1 MIIADKIIL
10 LRKKHGYSQEEL
22 AEKMNVSRQAVSKW
36 ESAQATPDVEKIL
49 QLSELFSVT
58 TDYLLKDEIEE
69 DSLTPPTDSPTKI
82 IQSEEAKTYLDERK
96 RASHKIALATFLCI
110 LSPIPLIIL
119 GAATE
124 VGLSE
129 TLAAVIGLISLFAFV
144 LCAVPIYIYCG
155 FKNEP
160 YAFLEKDV
168 PFLLE
173 SKAKA
178 LVSEKKNEFRSL
190 YTKVNILA
198 TCLCILSPLPLILSA
213 FSENAIL
220 IAAMLGVTM
229 VIVGIG
235 VMLFITVGTQHA
247 SMQKLLLEGEYTED
261 EKKKNRMCEAA
272 NTVYW
277 CVLVAIY
284 LAWSFLADSWHISWI
299 VFAVGGALSP
309 LVEVVCSRLSA
320 KKNICDKQK

>member
-36 ESAQATPDVEKIL
+36 ESAQATPDIEKIL

-69 DSLTPPTDSPTKI
+69 GAPEPPTDSPAKT
-82 IQSEEAKTYLDERK
+82 IQLDEAKTYLDERK
-96 RASHKIALATFLCI
+96 RASHRIALATFLCI

-178 LVSEKKNEFRSL
+178 LVSERKNEFRSL

-220 IAAMLGVTM
+220 IASMLGVTM

-247 SMQKLLLEGEYTED
+247 SMQKLLLEGEYTVD
-261 EKKKNRMCEAA
+261 KKKKNRLCEAA

-277 CVLVAIY
+277 CVLVSIY

-309 LVEVVCSRLSA
+309 IVTVICNRISA
-320 KKNICDKQK
+320 KGTRD